1 MDSQEVQRV
10 PQEVPHDIQAMK
22 NNGYRNMIGTLIF
35 VICVI
40 VLCLLIWGGIE
51 IKKAIDKSKE
61 SKELEKESEKL

>member
-1 MDSQEVQRV
+1 
-10 PQEVPHDIQAMK
+10 MK